1 VRESRSRLAVLGN
14 PLDFTRSPEL
24 HRAGL
29 ETLGLRG
36 SSEALRTS
44 PEDLAARL
52 AELAAHG
59 YRGVNLTHPLKEC
72 VLPLLARVSEAA
84 RLARSVN
91 TVGFESDGWWGDT
104 TDGPGFVDWLGSLGR
119 DPARQRVMLLGGG
132 GAARSLALALRSA
145 GADQVAAS
153 LRRPERAEASWR
165 GIPQVRRV
173 AWRSTEEARL
183 LRGASLVVNATP
195 LAEGPAVPLSLVP
208 RRALVLDLV
217 YGPGPTPWVLA
228 ARAEGREAY
237 DGLGLLVFQA
247 RRALALW
254 YVSAMPVDSLASAVG
269 WPR

>member
-1 VRESRSRLAVLGN
+1 LGD
-14 PLDFTRSPEL
+14 PLSFTRSPEL

-29 ETLGLRG
+29 ETLGLEG

-44 PEDLAARL
+44 PDHLAARL

-72 VLPLLARVSEAA
+72 VLPLLARVSEAG

-119 DPARQRVMLLGGG
+119 DSARQRVVLLGGG
-132 GAARSLALALRSA
+132 GAARSLALALVSA
-145 GADQVAAS
+145 GSSQVAAS
-153 LRRPERAEASWR
+153 LRGPARAEASWSE
-165 GIPQVRRV
+165 IPEVHRV
-173 AWRSTEEARL
+173 AWRSAEEARL

-195 LAEGPAVPLSLVP
+195 LAAGQAPLPLALVP
-208 RRALVLDLV
+208 RAALLLDLV
-217 YGPGPTPWVLA
+217 YGPKPTPWVLM

-247 RRALALW
+247 RRSLALW
-254 YVSAMPVDSLASAVG
+254 YASAMPVDSLARAVG